1 MALRDLWNWIMG
13 DGLVGSAP
21 SAAGVRA
28 AVDTGKIIDLKD
40 PDAAEYLRTG
50 HGSASG
56 VSVGVDGALRIAAAW
71 RCINIIAGAMASM
84 PLDLYRRVSE
94 KERQVAVDHPL
105 REVLTRRP
113 NGWQTPSEFRRMMQ
127 ALVLLRGNGYGLKI
141 TSRGRLLEIWP
152 LFLPVRPVQLPDMS
166 MVYDVTRPNGSVVR
180 LPASEVFHLRGLS
193 LDGIN
198 GLGVLQH
205 AREAMGLALQSE
217 RSAGKMFA
225 QGYIAKPILQM
236 PAGQR
241 LSDDAYARLKQSL
254 DEEQAGAE
262 NAGKMLLLEE
272 GLSAN
277 ALGMSAADAQFLE
290 ARKFQRSDIA
300 MFFGVPP
307 HMIGDVEKTTSWGS
321 GIEAQ
326 GIGFVTYTLGDW
338 IVTWEEAIARDL
350 IGSAAADRNLY
361 AKFETKGLMRGD
373 LKARTDHYVRMLQWG
388 VYNPD
393 KVLALEDMNPREDGR
408 GGIYYDPPNT
418 AGGTGEGYSD
428 DGQDFDAQR

>member
-1 MALRDLWNWIMG
+1 MALRDLWNWIIG
-13 DGLVGSAP
+13 DDAP
-21 SAAGVRA
+21 AATAGVRA
-28 AVDTGKIIDLKD
+28 AVDPGKIIDLKD
-40 PDAAEYLRTG
+40 PDLAEHLRTG

-71 RCINIIAGAMASM
+71 RCVNIIAGAMASM

-94 KERQVAVDHPL
+94 KERRVADDHPL

-113 NGWQTPSEFRRMMQ
+113 NGWQTPSEFRRMLQ
-127 ALVLLRGNGYGLKI
+127 AQVLLRGNGYGLKI
-141 TSRGRLLEIWP
+141 TSRGRVLEIWP
-152 LFLPVRPVQLPDMS
+152 LHLPVRPRQLADMS
-166 MVYDVTRPNGSVVR
+166 IVYDVTRRDGSTTT
-180 LPASEVFHLRGLS
+180 LPASDIFHLRGLS

-236 PAGQR
+236 PAGHS
-241 LSDDAYARLKQSL
+241 LSDEAYARLKQSL

-272 GLSAN
+272 GLAAN

-307 HMIGDVEKTTSWGS
+307 HMIGDVEKTTSWGT
-321 GIEAQ
+321 GIDAQ

-338 IVTWEEAIARDL
+338 IITWEEAIARDL
-350 IGSAAADRNLY
+350 IGSAQADRTLY

-373 LKARTDHYVRMLQWG
+373 LKARGEYQVRMMQWG
-388 VYNPD
+388 VMSPNE
-393 KVLALEDMNPREDGR
+393 VRALEDMNPRV
-408 GGIYYDPPNT
+408 GGDIYYDPPNT
-418 AGGTGEGYSD
+418 AGDTGEGNPD
-428 DGQDFDAQR
+428 DRQVPDGQR

>member
-1 MALRDLWNWIMG
+1 MALRDLWNWMLG
-13 DGLVGSAP
+13 DGHVAGAAAP
-21 SAAGVRA
+21 VGVRA
-28 AVDTGKIIDLKD
+28 AADPGKIIDLKD

-71 RCINIIAGAMASM
+71 RCVNIIAGAMASM

-94 KERQVAVDHPL
+94 KEREVAVDHPL
-105 REVLTRRP
+105 RDVLTRRP
-113 NGWQTPSEFRRMMQ
+113 NSWQTPSEFRRMMQ
-127 ALVLLRGNGYGLKI
+127 AHVLLRGDAIGLKI

-180 LPASEVFHLRGLS
+180 LPANDVFHLRGLS
-193 LDGIN
+193 LDGVR

-225 QGYIAKPILQM
+225 QGYIAKPILEM

-241 LSDDAYARLKQSL
+241 LSDEAYERLKQSL

-272 GLSAN
+272 GLKAN

-338 IVTWEEAIARDL
+338 IVTWEEAIRRDL
-350 IGSAAADRNLY
+350 IGDARADRDLY

-373 LKARTDHYVRMLQWG
+373 LKARGEYQVRMMQWG
-388 VYNPD
+388 VMSPNE
-393 KVLALEDMNPREDGR
+393 VRALEDMNPRPDGD
-408 GGIYYDPPNT
+408 IYYDPPNT
-418 AGGTGEGYSD
+418 AGGSGEGNPDDRQVPD
-428 DGQDFDAQR
+428 DGR

>member
-1 MALRDLWNWIMG
+1 MALRDLLSWMFG
-13 DGLVGSAP
+13 GGAP
-21 SAAGVRA
+21 AATGGVRA

-71 RCINIIAGAMASM
+71 RCVNIIAGAMASM
-84 PLDLYRRVSE
+84 PLDLYLRVSE
-94 KERQVAVDHPL
+94 TERRVATDHPL

-113 NGWQTPSEFRRMMQ
+113 NGWQTPSEFRRMLQ
-127 ALVLLRGNGYGLKI
+127 AQVLLRGNGYGLKI
-141 TSRGRLLEIWP
+141 TSRGRVLEIWP
-152 LFLPVRPVQLPDMS
+152 LHLPVRPRQLADMS
-166 MVYDVTRPNGSVVR
+166 IVYDVTRRDGSTTT
-180 LPASEVFHLRGLS
+180 LPASDIFHLRGLS

-236 PAGQR
+236 PPGQR
-241 LSDDAYARLKQSL
+241 LSDEAYERLKQSL

-272 GLSAN
+272 GLAAN

-307 HMIGDVEKTTSWGS
+307 HMIGDVEKTTSWGT
-321 GIEAQ
+321 GIDAQ

-338 IVTWEEAIARDL
+338 IITWEEAIARDL
-350 IGSAAADRNLY
+350 IGSAETDRNLY

-373 LKARTDHYVRMLQWG
+373 LKARGEYQVRMMQWG
-388 VYNPD
+388 VMSPNE
-393 KVLALEDMNPREDGR
+393 VRALEDMNPRA
-408 GGIYYDPPNT
+408 GGEIYYDPPNT
-418 AGGTGEGYSD
+418 AGDTGEGKSD
-428 DGQDFDAQR
+428 DRPRPEDDR